1 VSDGE
6 FPRRLAG
13 PFFKVK
19 ANRERM
25 KGRKPKG
32 PTARARSAK
41 KAKKQRDAAPIYP
54 AIDLR
59 DGRCSRLTG
68 VYWGDLIH
76 RHHMEGRS
84 VPSSLENVISLSP
97 DEHLVGIHGRGGQKY
112 LRLKGNAHV
121 IGGVEV
127 WRKVDGAWVKQA
139 NI

>member
-1 VSDGE
+1 MSDGE
-6 FPRRLAG
+6 FPRRLSG

-19 ANRERM
+19 AHLDRAR
-25 KGRKPKG
+25 GRKPKG
-32 PTARARSAK
+32 VTARARAAK
-41 KAKKQRDAAPIYP
+41 KAAKQRDARPIYP

-68 VYWGDLIH
+68 VYWGELIH
-76 RHHMEGRS
+76 RHHMEGRRVASS
-84 VPSSLENVISLSP
+84 VENVISLGP

-139 NI
+139 PI